1 MKIYWHDGKK
11 NIIGKNVKKD
21 SAGKDVKLGESW
33 TDYLVGTALKGY
45 EFDRITILRIEN
57 GQRFVPDYEIK
68 LLCEVLEVSY
78 SSLLD

>member
-11 NIIGKNVKKD
+11 NIIGKNVKKIRLEKHLTQND
-21 SAGKDVKLGESW
+21 LAMKLQ
-33 TDYLVGTALKGY
+33 LKGY